1 MKVDHC
7 KNQGA
12 TMFDFEKPIVKL
24 QVEIRANNPSHDLCK
39 RADATLA
46 LAREWSQKM
55 IMKKIPRGGVG
66 RIRRYYSYRI
76 RYWGWALGGPGGPG
90 GPWRGPGGPSG
101 GGPEGALG
109 PGPGPGPSFLVY

>member
-24 QVEIRANNPSHDLCK
+24 QVEIRANNPSHD
-39 RADATLA
+39 RRRRVQTDLA

-55 IMKKIPRGGVG
+55 IRKKIHRGGVG
-66 RIRRYYSYRI
+66 RIRRFYS
-76 RYWGWALGGPGGPG
+76 
-90 GPWRGPGGPSG
+90 
-101 GGPEGALG
+101 
-109 PGPGPGPSFLVY
+109 

>member
-1 MKVDHC
+1 MAKWTLTCKGYADTKNVFQDLREGCFKMKVDHC

-12 TMFDFEKPIVKL
+12 TMFDFEKHIVEL

-55 IMKKIPRGGVG
+55 SISK
-66 RIRRYYSYRI
+66 SQ
-76 RYWGWALGGPGGPG
+76 
-90 GPWRGPGGPSG
+90 
-101 GGPEGALG
+101 
-109 PGPGPGPSFLVY
+109 